1 MLPIAMTTGA
11 SIYLIYHAIP
21 CLHRFGP
28 FLSDVVGILQPL
40 FIFSMLFLT
49 FCRIE
54 PRELKPH
61 RWHWWLLLIQGGL
74 FVLLGFAA
82 WLLISAFPYKSHDVV
97 VLLESAM
104 LCLICPTATAA
115 AVVTRKLGGDV
126 AGITTYTILINLLA
140 AFLVPLVVPLIQP
153 MEGVG
158 FWAAFSMISAKVFPL
173 LIMPCLSAWLV
184 RYLFPK
190 VHKWLLGYPDLPF
203 YIWALALAFA
213 IAVTTKSIVRSSMG
227 MDLILMM
234 SLISLVCCIFQF
246 AAGRFVGRCYR
257 SRRDCRSEPAMTS
270 SRPALPDEGPA
281 MTSSR
286 PARTDDLSEPAMTS
300 SRPARTD
307 DLSEPAMP
315 TQRHARPD
323 DLSEPAMP
331 TQRHAR
337 PDRASREVTAGQS
350 LGQKNTVFAI
360 WMGYTFMTP
369 ETAIVGGLYSIWHN
383 LYNSWQLY
391 RHSQSD

>member
-11 SIYLIYHAIP
+11 SIYLIYHAMP
-21 CLHRFGP
+21 SLHRFGP

-82 WLLISAFPYKSHDVV
+82 YLLISAFPHKSHDGI

-158 FWAAFSMISAKVFPL
+158 FWTAFSMISAKVFPL
-173 LIMPCLSAWLV
+173 LIVPCFAAWLV

-190 VHKWLLGYPDLPF
+190 LHRWLLGYPDLPF
-203 YIWALALAFA
+203 YIWAMALAFA

-227 MDLILMM
+227 VGLILMM
-234 SLISLVCCIFQF
+234 SLISLVCCVLQF

-257 SRRDCRSEPAMTS
+257 PRRDCRSGPAMTTPRPALPDEQPTMTK
-270 SRPALPDEGPA
+270 SRPALPDEGA
-281 MTSSR
+281 TMTKS
-286 PARTDDLSEPAMTS
+286 
-300 SRPARTD
+300 
-307 DLSEPAMP
+307 
-315 TQRHARPD
+315 RHARPD
-323 DLSEPAMP
+323 EQPAMT

-337 PDRASREVTAGQS
+337 PDRASREITAGQS